1 MTRSQKAMLQLSE
14 AQTRLR
20 VHLDLPTAERSETWT
35 ADLDTLKTEVR
46 SAESEFQGALLVEP
60 EPTEVRTEEDSE
72 GRELNELRNAVSFE
86 TYMKAAMAGHGV
98 FQGAEAEFNS
108 ELGIAEDHF
117 PLEILTRDDTD
128 DLETRAAVDGDA
140 GRNQASWI
148 ERLFAGTAAQALG
161 VTMPSVGAGISAYPV
176 LGSNANP
183 AQRGRTQVAVDAT
196 ITAAVTEVKPSRS
209 AVRAVYS
216 IEDNARLPGFAA
228 AIGRDLSSAMTEKI
242 DRTIFVGDASA
253 NENVADVTGF
263 TTAGIS
269 EVTLTQA
276 NKVKADELLKLLA
289 GLVDGKYASSMNDVR
304 VVATVGSN
312 QLWLGTVQNSA
323 ASNDTLAKFL
333 RENGVSWTTRGEIET
348 ATANGDFGAFI
359 GLNRGIRNAA
369 VAPVWSGA
377 QLVRDPYSGAAKGE
391 VALTL
396 NYLWNFAIPRAAN
409 FRRLKYVT

>member
-1 MTRSQKAMLQLSE
+1 MRCVQRRACPRPLNLN
-14 AQTRLR
+14 L
-20 VHLDLPTAERSETWT
+20 LP
-35 ADLDTLKTEVR
+35 
-46 SAESEFQGALLVEP
+46 P
-60 EPTEVRTEEDSE
+60 PT
-72 GRELNELRNAVSFE
+72 
-86 TYMKAAMAGHGV
+86 
-98 FQGAEAEFNS
+98 
-108 ELGIAEDHF
+108 
-117 PLEILTRDDTD
+117 PLI
-128 DLETRAAVDGDA
+128 
-140 GRNQASWI
+140 N
-148 ERLFAGTAAQALG
+148 
-161 VTMPSVGAGISAYPV
+161 Y
-176 LGSNANP
+176 
-183 AQRGRTQVAVDAT
+183 
-196 ITAAVTEVKPSRS
+196 
-209 AVRAVYS
+209 VYS

-396 NYLWNFAIPRAAN
+396 NYLWNFAIPRVAN